1 MPDSATPLDEL
12 VVAVRMS
19 PKYRSIC
26 EALIRNIGSQELAKR
41 RPLKEAIKATKNALH
56 QVSGAYLGHR
66 IDYAAGL
73 ERLKEAARSAD
84 NVDWRDA
91 CRALMSLHSST
102 RERLPILDQF
112 YATTLADL
120 APIRSILDIACGLNP
135 LAIPWMP
142 LAPDVEYH
150 AFDICEAMTGFLNE
164 FFTLAGR
171 HGRAHAADVT
181 QSCPPQKA
189 EVALILKS
197 LPCLM
202 QIDDSAGLRLL
213 ESIQADHLLVSFPV
227 HSLGGKSKGMVRH
240 YEARFQELVAD
251 RNWKVK
257 RFEFS
262 TELAFLVTR

>member
-1 MPDSATPLDEL
+1 MPDAATPLDEL
-12 VVAVRMS
+12 VAAVRKS

-26 EALIRNIGSQELAKR
+26 EDLIRNIGSRELAKP
-41 RPLKEAIKATKNALH
+41 RPLKEAIKATRNTLH

-73 ERLKEAARSAD
+73 ERLKKAAQSAD
-84 NVDWRDA
+84 NVDCRDA

-112 YATTLADL
+112 YATTLAGL
-120 APIRSILDIACGLNP
+120 APIRSVLDIACGLNP

-142 LAPDVEYH
+142 LAPDVEFD
-150 AFDICEAMTGFLNE
+150 AFEICEEMTGFLNE
-164 FFTLAGR
+164 FLALSGC
-171 HGRAHAADVT
+171 HGRAHAVDVT
-181 QSCPPQKA
+181 QSCPTQKA

-197 LPCLM
+197 LPCLT
-202 QIDDSAGLRLL
+202 QIDNSAGLRLL
-213 ESIQADHLLVSFPV
+213 ESINADHLLVSFPV

-240 YEARFQELVAD
+240 YVARFQELIAD
-251 RNWKVK
+251 KNWKVQ
-257 RFEFS
+257 RFEFP